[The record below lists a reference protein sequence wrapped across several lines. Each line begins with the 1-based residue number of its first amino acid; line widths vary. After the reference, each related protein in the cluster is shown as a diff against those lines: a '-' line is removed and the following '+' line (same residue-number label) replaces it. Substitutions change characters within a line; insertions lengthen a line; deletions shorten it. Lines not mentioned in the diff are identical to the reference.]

1 VVTSVCAKCGSR
13 LRAGDAWCSL
23 CLTPRSDA
31 RSAPRDDAAE
41 PAPSAPVPSA
51 PVPPGLLE
59 PEPPDARRAEAV
71 AAADRLITQLAIS
84 ESADRRTSRLGRF
97 QAGVAERSGLTP
109 GGAGALIAVAGGVA
123 LLLGL
128 IVVLTVLGLLL

>member
-41 PAPSAPVPSA
+41 PAPSAPVPL
-51 PVPPGLLE
+51 GLLE